1 LPLDYSGFDESISK
15 EMLSIFFENLGQKF
29 NYAHTLWYQ
38 LDNMKWFWKSPSGI
52 QYEGEWKNGLPSGWK
67 TTSIIGSLFNT
78 FIVRAAL
85 ISTGKTAS
93 YIAVHGDD
101 LDMEVRSY
109 HDAVVLSAKINE
121 FGFEV
126 SPLKTSIGTTTIH

>member
-1 LPLDYSGFDESISK
+1 
-15 EMLSIFFENLGQKF
+15 
-29 NYAHTLWYQ
+29 
-38 LDNMKWFWKSPSGI
+38 MKWFWKSPSGI
-52 QYEGEWKNGLPSGWK
+52 QYEGDWKNGLPSGWK

-78 FIVRAAL
+78 FIVWAAL
-85 ISTGKTAS
+85 KLTQKQAS

-101 LDMEVRSY
+101 LDMEVQTH
-109 HDAVVLSAKINE
+109 HDAIVISAKIND